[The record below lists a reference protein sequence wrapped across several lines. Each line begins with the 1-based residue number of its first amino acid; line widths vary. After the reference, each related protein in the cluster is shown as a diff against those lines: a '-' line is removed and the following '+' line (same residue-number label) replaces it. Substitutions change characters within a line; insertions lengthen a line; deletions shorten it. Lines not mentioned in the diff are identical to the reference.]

1 MIYDL
6 CIIGGGINGVGIA
19 RDAAGRAL
27 KVLLL
32 EKGDLAG
39 ATSSASSKMIHG
51 GLRYLEF
58 LEFGLVRKS
67 LAEREVMLRIAPQI
81 VHPIR
86 LCIPQNFTT
95 RPAWMV
101 RLGLFIYD
109 HLWSGRTLPS
119 STYIHLH
126 HHPYGR
132 VLKKGKNAGFA
143 YSDCWVDDAR
153 LVVLNAMDAVAL
165 GADIRTYT
173 PCSGLCVE
181 NGQWQIETPA
191 EKFVAKVVVNATGPY
206 AQSFLE
212 NMGLMTADSPH
223 LRLVQGSHLIVPKMY
238 DGDQAYLLQQPD
250 GRVVF
255 VWPYER
261 NFTMVGTTE
270 TPFQGDPR
278 DAKLTDFE
286 QDYLLSCLT
295 DFFEKTPQRKDV
307 IWSFS
312 GVRPL
317 FDDNNS
323 DAKKVTRDYR
333 FHRDTAQGA
342 TVLSVFGGKL
352 TTYRP
357 LAEEAL
363 VYLKADFSNL
373 ANAWTSK
380 KALPIVSREMR
391 QKPLGSPEDII
402 AYFIKHE
409 FAKTADDILWRR
421 TKWGLHMSKDERAE
435 FTKCFDLVLSKVIVK
450 DLE

>member
-1 MIYDL
+1 MIYDV

-19 RDAAGRAL
+19 RDAAGRGL

-58 LEFGLVRKS
+58 FEFSLVRKS

-81 VHPIR
+81 VRPIR
-86 LCIPQNFTT
+86 LCIPQNFST

-109 HLWSGRTLPS
+109 HLWGGRTLPS
-119 STYIHLH
+119 STYIPLDT
-126 HHPYGR
+126 HPYGR
-132 VLKKGKNAGFA
+132 PLKKGKNTGFA

-153 LVVLNAMDAVAL
+153 LVVLNAMDAAAH
-165 GADIRTYT
+165 GADIHTYT
-173 PCSGLCVE
+173 PCVSLRAE
-181 NGQWQIETPA
+181 NGQWQVGTPTET
-191 EKFVAKVVVNATGPY
+191 FTAKVVVNATGPY

-212 NMGLMTADSPH
+212 NMGMMTENSPH
-223 LRLVQGSHLIVPKMY
+223 LRLVQGSHFVVPKMF

-270 TPFQGDPR
+270 TAFSGDPLN
-278 DAKLTDFE
+278 AKLTEKE
-286 QDYLLSCLT
+286 QEYLLGCLT
-295 DFFEKTPQRKDV
+295 DFFEKIPQHKDI

-317 FDDNNS
+317 FDDNNT

-333 FHRDTAQGA
+333 FHRDTSQGA
-342 TVLSVFGGKL
+342 TLLSVFGGKL

-363 VYLKADFSNL
+363 AHLKEDFPTL
-373 ANAWTSK
+373 GRPWTST

-391 QKPLGSPEDII
+391 QKPLGSPDDMIS
-402 AYFIKHE
+402 YFIKQE

-421 TKWGLHMSKDERAE
+421 TKWGLHMTKEEQTE
-435 FTKCFDLVLSKVIVK
+435 FSECVDRVLSKEV
-450 DLE
+450 